1 MASEGILLHFTEL
14 ADLPGARLLSFNA
27 GGGSPPPGVSSVH
40 IDSRQVREGGLFVA
54 LSGARQDGHSF
65 VEAAFNR
72 GAAAAMVEEAKL
84 ADPALGLPEWA
95 EKMGKTLI
103 AVPHTLRG
111 LQDAARCYLK
121 KFPGLLKIGIT
132 GSSGKTTTKEIAA
145 AIIGAE
151 KKVIA
156 NPGNLNSETG
166 LPLAVFDVRPGHEVG
181 IFEMGMNRVGEIGE
195 LARILEPHIALITN
209 IGSAHIGILGSRG
222 LIAKE
227 KKNIFSR
234 FSGTETALIPGD
246 DEFKDFLA
254 EGVKGRVSFYGA
266 ASFKE
271 WEGVRDLGLEGSEIR
286 WAGERVRFGLPGKH
300 NIRDAVAAIAI
311 GREVPVGNAAIRGGL
326 ESARP
331 LFGRSEIIRG
341 RVTVIRDC
349 YNASPESSA
358 EALGFCDG
366 LDWEGRKI
374 YVLGAMLELGE
385 NSREAHEAVGRA
397 LAASRADMVF
407 LFGEETAA
415 AAEVL
420 ERAGGKAYYYAGNMG
435 ELAGA
440 LEEYVRPGDLVLL
453 KGSRGNALEQLSG
466 VLAGSP
472 EKSPALAGRGIG

>member
-1 MASEGILLHFTEL
+1 
-14 ADLPGARLLSFNA
+14 
-27 GGGSPPPGVSSVH
+27 
-40 IDSRQVREGGLFVA
+40 VA
-54 LSGARQDGHSF
+54 LAGARQDGHCF
-65 VEAAFNR
+65 VEAAFKQ

-84 ADPALGLPEWA
+84 PDPALGLPGLA
-95 EKMGKTLI
+95 EKMGKTLVT
-103 AVPHTLRG
+103 VPHTLRG

-145 AIIGAE
+145 AMIGAE
-151 KKVIA
+151 KTVLS

-181 IFEMGMNRVGEIGE
+181 VFEMGMNRAGEIGE

-209 IGSAHIGILGSRG
+209 IGSAHIGIFGSRA

-227 KKNIFSR
+227 KKEIFSQFR
-234 FSGTETALIPGD
+234 GNGVALIPGD

-254 EGVKGRVSFYGA
+254 WGVKGRVSFYGA
-266 ASFKE
+266 GSFKE

-286 WAGERVRFGLPGKH
+286 WAGEGVRFRLPGKH
-300 NIRDAVAAIAI
+300 NVKDALAAAAIA
-311 GREVPVGNAAIRGGL
+311 REVPVGNAAIRKGL

-341 RVTVIRDC
+341 RFTVIRDC

-358 EALGFCDG
+358 GALEFCDG
-366 LDWEGRKI
+366 LDWGGRKI

-385 NSREAHEAVGRA
+385 NSREAHEALGRA

-407 LFGEETAA
+407 LFGEEAEA
-415 AAEVL
+415 AAEAL
-420 ERAGGKAYYYAGNMG
+420 GRAGGKAWYHTGNM
-435 ELAGA
+435 EDLAGA
-440 LEEYVRPGDLVLL
+440 LEAYLRPGDLVLL
-453 KGSRGNALEQLSG
+453 KGSRGNALERLTG
-466 VLAGSP
+466 VLAGPP
-472 EKSPALAGRGIG
+472 EKSAVFAGEGV

>member
-1 MASEGILLHFTEL
+1 MASKGILLNCTEL
-14 ADLPGARLLSFNA
+14 ADIPGARVLSFRA
-27 GGGSPPPGVSSVH
+27 GGSLPSGISSVH
-40 IDSRQVREGGLFVA
+40 IDSRQVQEGGLFVA
-54 LSGARQDGHSF
+54 LSGARQDGHCF
-65 VEAAFNR
+65 VEAAFR
-72 GAAAAMVEEAKL
+72 QGAAAAMVEEAKL
-84 ADPALGLPEWA
+84 ADPGLGFPALA

-103 AVPHTLRG
+103 TVPHTLRG

-151 KKVIA
+151 KKVVA

-166 LPLAVFDVRPGHEVG
+166 LPLAVFNIRPGHEVG
-181 IFEMGMNRVGEIGE
+181 IFEMGMNRMGEIGE

-209 IGSAHIGILGSRG
+209 IGSAHIGIFGHRG

-227 KKNIFSR
+227 KKNIFSQFR
-234 FSGTETALIPGD
+234 GNGTALIPGD

-254 EGVKGRVSFYGA
+254 EGVKGRVCFYGA
-266 ASFKE
+266 PAFKE
-271 WEGVRDLGLEGSEIR
+271 WEGVRDLGLEGSEIC
-286 WAGERVRFGLPGKH
+286 WAGEWVRFRLPGKH
-300 NIRDAVAAIAI
+300 NIKDAVAAAAIA
-311 GREVPVGNAAIRGGL
+311 REVPVSDAAIRRGL

-331 LFGRSEIIRG
+331 LFGRSEIVRG
-341 RVTVIRDC
+341 RVTVIQDY

-358 EALGFCDG
+358 GALEFCDS
-366 LDWEGRKI
+366 LDWGGRKI

-385 NSREAHEAVGRA
+385 NSREAHEALGRA

-407 LFGEETAA
+407 LFGEETEA
-415 AAEVL
+415 AAEAL
-420 ERAGGKAYYYAGNMG
+420 GRAGGKAYYYTGNMG

-440 LEEYVRPGDLVLL
+440 LEAYIRPGDLVLL

-466 VLAGSP
+466 VLAGSM
-472 EKSPALAGRGIG
+472 EESAVLAGRGVS

>member
-1 MASEGILLHFTEL
+1 MASEGILLYFTEL
-14 ADLPGARLLSFNA
+14 ADLPGAGLRFFRS
-27 GGGSPPPGVSSVH
+27 GGSPPPGVSSVH
-40 IDSRQVREGGLFVA
+40 IDSRQVRGGGLFVA
-54 LSGARQDGHSF
+54 LAGARQDGHCF
-65 VEAAFNR
+65 VEAAFKQ

-84 ADPALGLPEWA
+84 PDPALGLPGLA
-95 EKMGKTLI
+95 EKMGKTLVT
-103 AVPHTLRG
+103 VPHTLRG

-145 AIIGAE
+145 AMIGAE
-151 KKVIA
+151 KTVLS

-181 IFEMGMNRVGEIGE
+181 VFEMGMNRAGEIGE

-209 IGSAHIGILGSRG
+209 IGSAHIGIFGSRA

-227 KKNIFSR
+227 KKEIFSQFR
-234 FSGTETALIPGD
+234 GNGVALIPGD

-254 EGVKGRVSFYGA
+254 WGVKGRVSFYGA
-266 ASFKE
+266 GSFKE

-286 WAGERVRFGLPGKH
+286 WAGEGVRFRLPGKH
-300 NIRDAVAAIAI
+300 NVKDALAAAAIA
-311 GREVPVGNAAIRGGL
+311 REVPVGNAAIRKGL

-341 RVTVIRDC
+341 RFTVIRDC

-358 EALGFCDG
+358 GALEFCDG
-366 LDWEGRKI
+366 LDWGGRKI

-385 NSREAHEAVGRA
+385 NSREAHEALGRA

-407 LFGEETAA
+407 LFGEEAEA
-415 AAEVL
+415 AAEAL
-420 ERAGGKAYYYAGNMG
+420 GRAGGKAWYHTGNM
-435 ELAGA
+435 EDLAGA
-440 LEEYVRPGDLVLL
+440 LEAYLRPGDLVLL
-453 KGSRGNALEQLSG
+453 KGSRGNALERLTG
-466 VLAGSP
+466 VLAGPP
-472 EKSPALAGRGIG
+472 EKSAVFAGEGV